1 MNQQYCVIY
10 GYNDNDPG
18 PFIIGVTKNQDMING
33 FREEHYHL
41 CRGGEILTD
50 NLYEQLSSDYE
61 IMYTSG
67 HYLTPKMLTEFM
79 EYLTAEFNQLTML
92 ADAIN
97 RDAEYLVFNE
107 TEQDIISD
115 GLGFLHEI
123 LYEAS
128 CGLHMDNKYGSMDPL
143 NDSIYASIL
152 DIPKCLDKFLSTYQ
166 PSNGLF

>member
-1 MNQQYCVIY
+1 MNQQYCIIY

-33 FREEHYHL
+33 FREEHYHF

-50 NLYEQLSSDYE
+50 NLYDQLSSDYE

-67 HYLTPKMLTEFM
+67 HYLTPKILTEFM

-92 ADAIN
+92 VDTIN
-97 RDAEYLVFNE
+97 RDVEYLIFNE

-115 GLGFLHEI
+115 GLDFLHET

-128 CGLHMDNKYGSMDPL
+128 YGLHMDEKYGTSDPI
-143 NDSIYASIL
+143 NDSIYASVL
-152 DIPKCLDKFLSTYQ
+152 NIPECLDRFLSTYQ

>member
-33 FREEHYHL
+33 FREEHYHF

-50 NLYEQLSSDYE
+50 NLYEQLSFDYE
-61 IMYTSG
+61 ITYSSG

-97 RDAEYLVFNE
+97 RDAEYLIFNE

-128 CGLHMDNKYGSMDPL
+128 CGLHMDNKYGSIDPL

-152 DIPKCLDKFLSTYQ
+152 DIPKCLDKFLSKYQ

>member
-33 FREEHYHL
+33 FREEHYHF

-50 NLYEQLSSDYE
+50 NLYDQLSSDYE

-67 HYLTPKMLTEFM
+67 HYLTPKILTEFM

-92 ADAIN
+92 VDTIN
-97 RDAEYLVFNE
+97 RDVEYLIFNE

-115 GLGFLHEI
+115 GLDFLHET

-128 CGLHMDNKYGSMDPL
+128 YGLHMDEKYGTSDPI
-143 NDSIYASIL
+143 NDSIYASVL
-152 DIPKCLDKFLSTYQ
+152 NIPECLDRFLSTYQ

>member
-33 FREEHYHL
+33 FREEHYHF

-50 NLYEQLSSDYE
+50 NLYDQLSSDYE

-67 HYLTPKMLTEFM
+67 HYLTPKILTEFM

-92 ADAIN
+92 VDAIN
-97 RDAEYLVFNE
+97 RDVEYLIFNE

-115 GLGFLHEI
+115 GLDFLHET

-128 CGLHMDNKYGSMDPL
+128 YGLHMDEKYGTSDPI
-143 NDSIYASIL
+143 NDSIYASVL
-152 DIPKCLDKFLSTYQ
+152 NIPECLDRFLSTYQ